1 VTSVVKTGP
10 EFRIVSTNRLWEVVK
25 PPPAKPTE
33 GDAGMA
39 ANLDP
44 VVYGVAAAHDAW
56 FVRTGTKL
64 YRIGKP

>member
-1 VTSVVKTGP
+1 LP
-10 EFRIVSTNRLWEVVK
+10 RIVVTNRLWETANLPPVK
-25 PPPAKPTE
+25 PAA
-33 GDAGMA
+33 GDMA

-56 FVRTGTKL
+56 FVRAGNKL